1 LDSLQVRGDELA
13 VTSIRFELKDDE
25 WHLLEIL
32 KDERSVPSRK

>member
-1 LDSLQVRGDELA
+1 LNGLQVSGDELA

-32 KDERSVPSRK
+32 KDDPGE